1 MEQVLDTQLIEDHST
16 PITKIELT
24 VPKRTV
30 GELLDSVGLDPKHII
45 VFADGLRMQLTD
57 EVFKEQDIV
66 VMRLVAGG

>member
-1 MEQVLDTQLIEDHST
+1 MEQALDTQLIDEHST

-30 GELLDSVGLDPKHII
+30 GELLENVGLDSKHVI

-66 VMRLVAGG
+66 VMRLVKGG